1 AAAESADRSVLPLSS
16 ACLLAPGPTSLAEA
30 LGRWVQAQSPASSRS
45 ARTWDSSRWAPAAVI
60 ATQVRGRLPTYPF
73 FTSTAPVFSKAVRG
87 RERTESETPRES
99 RSSRNAALSR
109 FFRLETMPSR
119 VGLVRSGSSRARESP
134 RWGIDSWSSE
144 AGGLFF
150 AVI

>member
-1 AAAESADRSVLPLSS
+1 
-16 ACLLAPGPTSLAEA
+16 
-30 LGRWVQAQSPASSRS
+30 
-45 ARTWDSSRWAPAAVI
+45 

-73 FTSTAPVFSKAVRG
+73 FTSTAPVFSKAVIW
-87 RERTESETPRES
+87 RESTESETPRES
-99 RSSRNAALSR
+99 RSSRNSALSR

-150 AVI
+150 AVISCPFRLECRRGISGAGRGGRRQGPRATAL